1 MSGGTGGQQRVLV
14 VDDEPAL
21 RALLADFLGRRGLAV
36 REAADGLA
44 MRAALAAEPADV
56 VVLDVTMPGESGLDL
71 LADLRARGDD
81 VPVVLLTACDG
92 LDDRLAGLGR
102 GADDY
107 VTKPFEPRELLAR
120 IRAVLR
126 RAPPRPRRPAAQPA
140 AETRTVRFGRCILE
154 PASGRL
160 RLARDGTEVPL
171 TAMELDLL
179 RVMLRHQGVPLPRHR
194 LEELAHGVAGGSG
207 GRAVDTRIHRLR
219 EKLEPDPANPRV
231 LRTVRGEGYLLVPG
245 PGKDAIVTTN

>member
-1 MSGGTGGQQRVLV
+1 MLV
-14 VDDEPAL
+14 VDDEPASG
-21 RALLADFLGRRGLAV
+21 RCSADFLARRGLAV

-126 RAPPRPRRPAAQPA
+126 RSPPRPRRPAAQPA
-140 AETRTVRFGRCILE
+140 AETRTVRLGRCILE

-160 RLARDGTEVPL
+160 RLARGTGPRSCSPPWNSTSCGSCCATRACRCRATGWKSWPTVSR
-171 TAMELDLL
+171 AA
-179 RVMLRHQGVPLPRHR
+179 RAGVPSTP
-194 LEELAHGVAGGSG
+194 ASTVCAKSWSPIPP
-207 GRAVDTRIHRLR
+207 TRECSARC
-219 EKLEPDPANPRV
+219 V
-231 LRTVRGEGYLLVPG
+231 GEGYLLVPG
-245 PGKDAIVTTN
+245 PGEGAMVTTR

>member
-1 MSGGTGGQQRVLV
+1 VSAGTGGQQRVLV

-36 REAADGLA
+36 REAAVGLA

-71 LADLRARGDD
+71 LAELRARGDD

-107 VTKPFEPRELLAR
+107 VTKPFEPR
-120 IRAVLR
+120 
-126 RAPPRPRRPAAQPA
+126 
-140 AETRTVRFGRCILE
+140 
-154 PASGRL
+154 
-160 RLARDGTEVPL
+160 
-171 TAMELDLL
+171 
-179 RVMLRHQGVPLPRHR
+179 
-194 LEELAHGVAGGSG
+194 
-207 GRAVDTRIHRLR
+207 
-219 EKLEPDPANPRV
+219 
-231 LRTVRGEGYLLVPG
+231 
-245 PGKDAIVTTN
+245 